1 MGWGAVGGIGWAEAG
16 RLQRMAYTQQQVDAL
31 REAIA
36 EGVTTLSSDGRTVTY
51 RSLAE
56 MRSLLQEMEASLAGS
71 AVAGRSRRVYA
82 RFQRD

>member
-1 MGWGAVGGIGWAEAG
+1 
-16 RLQRMAYTQQQVDAL
+16 MAYTQEQVDTL
-31 REAIA
+31 RADIA
-36 EGVTTLSSDGRTVTY
+36 AGVGSMSSDGRTVTY

-71 AVAGRSRRVYA
+71 SVAGNSRRVYA

>member
-1 MGWGAVGGIGWAEAG
+1 MAETGSAGGG
-16 RLQRMAYTQQQVDAL
+16 RLQRMAYTQQQADAL
-31 REAIA
+31 RDAIA

-51 RSLAE
+51 RSLAD

-71 AVAGRSRRVYA
+71 AVAGNSRRVYA

>member
-1 MGWGAVGGIGWAEAG
+1 MAKTGWAEAG
-16 RLQRMAYTQQQVDAL
+16 RLQHMAYTQQQADAL

-51 RSLAE
+51 RSLAD
-56 MRSLLQEMEASLAGS
+56 MRSLLQEIEAALAGP
-71 AVAGRSRRVYA
+71 AVAGNSRRVYA